1 MMKMFGKIKEFGEK
15 PITWK
20 AYGKMVVGCCA
31 ISTIGWLIYMIS
43 IGWIDLPKL
52 FKKDKP
58 EIKNVKTG
66 DSCFDIPVDD
76 F

>member
-1 MMKMFGKIKEFGEK
+1 MFKKIKEFGEK

-20 AYGKMVVGCCA
+20 AYGKMAVGCYA
-31 ISTIGWLIYMIS
+31 ICIIGWLIYMVS

-52 FKKDKP
+52 FKKDKSD
-58 EIKNVKTG
+58 IKKVKG

-76 F
+76 CF

>member
-1 MMKMFGKIKEFGEK
+1 MFKKIKEFGEK

-20 AYGKMVVGCCA
+20 ACGKMAVGCYVIC
-31 ISTIGWLIYMIS
+31 IIGWLIYMVS

-52 FKKDKP
+52 FKKDKS
-58 EIKNVKTG
+58 EIKKAG
-66 DSCFDIPVDD
+66 DTCFDIPISDD